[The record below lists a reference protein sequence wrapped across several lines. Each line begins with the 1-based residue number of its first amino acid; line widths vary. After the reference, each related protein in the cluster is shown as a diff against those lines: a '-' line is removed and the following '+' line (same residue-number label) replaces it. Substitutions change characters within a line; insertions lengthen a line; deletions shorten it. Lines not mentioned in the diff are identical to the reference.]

1 MKRGDSSLLSRR
13 PAFLVLSLAIGVVF
27 TATTSAQGQNPAPS
41 PSPLGDQSTGNPD
54 FLFGAPRASVGLR
67 GSWLFARAGSDLF
80 DFVEQTLTIDRKDFN
95 APTLAADL
103 GIAINPRVDAVFG
116 MDLSHVSVSS
126 EYRHFVDNNR
136 DPIEQQTRLIEVSL
150 TGSIRVAIIPRGRAI
165 SRFAWIPSRISP
177 YVGTGGGAVWY
188 QFSQSGD
195 FVDAYAPPPQPIFS
209 DAFTSKGWTPSA
221 HAFAGVDIKVWRK
234 WFLAA
239 EGRYLWAN
247 AQLGRDF
254 QDFDPIDLAGLRLSA
269 GVNVLF

>member
-1 MKRGDSSLLSRR
+1 MKL
-13 PAFLVLSLAIGVVF
+13 PAFLVLTLSIVVVF
-27 TATTSAQGQNPAPS
+27 TDVASAQPQDSVPS
-41 PSPLGDQSTGNPD
+41 PSSVVDQSTGNPD
-54 FLFGAPRASVGLR
+54 FLFGTPRGSVGLR

-103 GIAINPRVDAVFG
+103 SITVTPRIEAVFG
-116 MDLSHVSVSS
+116 VDVSQASIGS

-136 DPIEQQTRLIEVSL
+136 APITQETRLREVNL

-177 YVGTGGGAVWY
+177 YVGAGGGAVWY
-188 QFSQSGD
+188 QFTQSGD
-195 FVDAYAPPPQPIFS
+195 FIDAFAPPPQPIFS
-209 DAFTSKGWTPSA
+209 DAFTSQGWTPSA
-221 HAFAGVDIKVWRK
+221 HAFGGVDVKLSRI
-234 WFLAA
+234 WFLVV

-247 AQLGRDF
+247 AKLGRDF
-254 QDFDPIDLAGLRLSA
+254 QSFDPIDLAGLKLSA